1 MATGAASDA
10 IVCIIRNL
18 INELPGMVG
27 DFVGKITGKITNG
40 PPTSLHPPSWSMYP
54 GVSLKTSWPHT
65 FGNISGLMTN
75 AINDTMGVID
85 SITGGVTSVIGDV
98 MGFVDDLIS
107 FLTCG
112 GMAETE
118 CTKVNEWSIKGG
130 PGSKGGK
137 SNISS
142 MIGKVKNISST
153 VSNVGSN
160 VSSSLTSLKDIDF
173 TGVLAS
179 SQCDLGP
186 RTCGPPTVEYIG
198 LGQGASD

>member
-1 MATGAASDA
+1 
-10 IVCIIRNL
+10 
-18 INELPGMVG
+18 
-27 DFVGKITGKITNG
+27 
-40 PPTSLHPPSWSMYP
+40 
-54 GVSLKTSWPHT
+54 
-65 FGNISGLMTN
+65 MTN
-75 AINDTMGVID
+75 AIINDTMGVID

-112 GMAETE
+112 GMKDTE

-198 LGQGASD
+198 LGQGSFRLISWSPLVVRSLVVLSLVLVLDLFLVSHTSKCMMIVVQVDRVDHQTCVWSCSTYSTSWY